1 MANEFVRYFS
11 SSFQPFV
18 WVLSGPVL
26 LHHTARPCKE
36 MEDVL
41 RKKKPMNVE
50 KAEKAAVRG
59 VSAAAYFTSGQGTPC
74 GGRSCFGGEDAPC
87 GAVHSQLRSQGEPQT
102 MANSRTLRRRR
113 FIS

>member
-50 KAEKAAVRG
+50 KAAWCFRCLILHFGAGDPLRG
-59 VSAAAYFTSGQGTPC
+59 AELLWR
-74 GGRSCFGGEDAPC
+74 GGRSLQC
-87 GAVHSQLRSQGEPQT
+87 GAQSAPLTG
-102 MANSRTLRRRR
+102 
-113 FIS
+113 